1 MTSFEKIYKPFLAS
15 VQDVGLGYL
24 TKEEFYEA
32 LEEYLIKAVVL
43 DFKECN
49 NSLEFVPNSE
59 YYQSFRGN
67 GLTEEFFI
75 EHDIKNTIYSTFLI
89 HNEEV
94 VDECY
99 YNIDSKNLIL
109 TLQYRI
115 GVEDKIELTLKEI
128 GYFVEDLTQE
138 EISILAE
145 IMVLHWIRKQ
155 INREENLQASIS
167 TSDFKKTSNANLLD
181 KLMLLAEKQEQ
192 IVENYKV
199 KYTMEGFDGFY

>member
-1 MTSFEKIYKPFLAS
+1 MI
-15 VQDVGLGYL
+15 
-24 TKEEFYEA
+24 EF
-32 LEEYLIKAVVL
+32 
-43 DFKECN
+43 
-49 NSLEFVPNSE
+49 S
-59 YYQSFRGN
+59 
-67 GLTEEFFI
+67 
-75 EHDIKNTIYSTFLI
+75 TILI

-155 INREENLQASIS
+155 INREEHLQASIS

-192 IVENYKV
+192 IVENYKI
-199 KYTMEGFDGFY
+199 KYTMEGFEGFY